1 MIGMDFEKY
10 SGKSGQIIS
19 GLDTTGSDLYF
30 SGTGNSNTNT
40 DAQIIASFFAHFD
53 NVLVI
58 ENGQMV
64 AHY

>member
-1 MIGMDFEKY
+1 MQQVLFMIGMDFEKY

-30 SGTGNSNTNT
+30 SGTWNTNANT

-53 NVLVI
+53 NV
-58 ENGQMV
+58 
-64 AHY
+64 